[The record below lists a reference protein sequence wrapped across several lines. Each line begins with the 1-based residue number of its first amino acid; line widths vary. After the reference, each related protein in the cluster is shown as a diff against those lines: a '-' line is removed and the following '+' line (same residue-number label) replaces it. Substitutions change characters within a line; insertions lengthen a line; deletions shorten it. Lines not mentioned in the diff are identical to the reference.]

1 MDSRFMKQLIFL
13 TALYFACGL
22 LPVKAAVSH
31 ELFTNLLKR
40 NVSAA
45 GNVNYK
51 GFIRDSTQLNQ
62 YLKLLS
68 THHPDNSWSRNDQL
82 AYWINAYNAYT
93 IQLIIRNYPLK
104 SIKDIGSLIKIPF
117 VNSPWD
123 IKFIRIGSE
132 TYDLNNIEHDILR
145 AKFKEPRIH
154 FAIVCASVS
163 CPKLLNQAYE
173 GANINTQLDTQAR
186 AFINDPGRNKISA
199 NQGQLS
205 AIFNWFKGDFTKQGD
220 LVNFINKYS
229 KVKLNQ
235 NARISYLDY
244 NWNLNS

>member
-1 MDSRFMKQLIFL
+1 MKRIIYLAALFFTIGLIR
-13 TALYFACGL
+13 
-22 LPVKAAVSH
+22 VQAAVPH
-31 ELFTNLLKR
+31 TLFSNLLKKH
-40 NVSAA
+40 VSPA

-51 GFIRDSTQLNQ
+51 GFIQDSTQLNQ

-68 THHPDNSWSRNDQL
+68 THHPDNTWSRNDQL

-117 VNSPWD
+117 INSPWD
-123 IKFIRIGSE
+123 IKFIRIGSQ

-145 AKFKEPRIH
+145 TKFQEPRIH

-163 CPKLLNQAYE
+163 CPRLLNQAYE
-173 GANINTQLDTQAR
+173 GATVNVQLEAQAR
-186 AFINDPGRNKISA
+186 SFINDPSRNKLSA
-199 NQGQLS
+199 NQVQLS
-205 AIFNWFKGDFTKQGD
+205 SIFNWFKGDFTKNGD
-220 LVNFINKYS
+220 LISFINKYA
-229 KVKLNQ
+229 KVKVNL